1 MAQGNSSL
9 RALTKNSY
17 HVYFT
22 RRLLLLWLL
31 ASAVKQWHDFF
42 YLLLVNFR
50 AHLSLAVHLLVVC
63 RALAK

>member
-42 YLLLVNFR
+42 YFLLVNFR